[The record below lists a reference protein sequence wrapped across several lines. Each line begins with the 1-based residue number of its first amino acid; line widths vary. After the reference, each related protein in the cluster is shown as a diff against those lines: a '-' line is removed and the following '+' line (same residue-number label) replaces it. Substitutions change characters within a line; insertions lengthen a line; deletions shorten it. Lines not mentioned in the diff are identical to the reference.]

1 MQAALNDAFVRVG
14 LESVLVYTAA
24 DNLPVRAREIA
35 PHPGPLPARR
45 AREVI
50 GVGIALLLAW
60 GPIGHPHAEARHRC
74 RFAAS
79 DTDASVSR
87 TGIHANTLRP
97 TKKILLEV
105 RAGREC
111 QNRADDEN
119 SIKPDFPP
127 QQFQSPGWRI

>member
-1 MQAALNDAFVRVG
+1 MRPMQAALNDAFVRVG
-14 LESVLVYTAA
+14 LESVLAYTAA

-35 PHPGPLPARR
+35 PHPGPLPARG

-87 TGIHANTLRP
+87 TGIHANP
-97 TKKILLEV
+97 S
-105 RAGREC
+105 GR
-111 QNRADDEN
+111 QRK
-119 SIKPDFPP
+119 SFLK
-127 QQFQSPGWRI
+127 